1 MAKKEKL
8 TAEEKAKMLE
18 EERCKRY
25 NQIMAMYKIEPDKV
39 ELLGQDNKCTYLHNP
54 DNYRLLREVVEN
66 SRITIDLKA
75 YTDVFIMDVFYE
87 KPKNFVEM
95 INRVGSKDLAN
106 PLLRD
111 KKLVITVNGDNYACL
126 SDQRKKYYLL
136 RELSRLTFNE
146 EKDQYK
152 ILKYDYQNNE
162 QLIELYG
169 IHPTEESIAEL

>member
-87 KPKNFVEM
+87 KPKKTQIYCGTYNVHFYVHH
-95 INRVGSKDLAN
+95 RYGLLGSK
-106 PLLRD
+106 
-111 KKLVITVNGDNYACL
+111 C
-126 SDQRKKYYLL
+126 
-136 RELSRLTFNE
+136 
-146 EKDQYK
+146 
-152 ILKYDYQNNE
+152 
-162 QLIELYG
+162 
-169 IHPTEESIAEL
+169 